1 MRVSR
6 VQAEENRQKV
16 INAASRLFRENGFDG
31 IGLANALS
39 GSFDGMVEYVQ
50 GVDLPFLFRISVLFA
65 MARWVGRL
73 ANPSDVIVMNEDSLW
88 LVPHLRKLTLFFR
101 GSC

>member
-31 IGLANALS
+31 IGLK
-39 GSFDGMVEYVQ
+39 
-50 GVDLPFLFRISVLFA
+50 DLMP
-65 MARWVGRL
+65 GR
-73 ANPSDVIVMNEDSLW
+73 AP
-88 LVPHLRKLTLFFR
+88 T
-101 GSC
+101 